1 MNKRLRFIILLTIC
15 IILGNQFVHLYQ
27 LYKIEQIQYIHRQN
41 ELING
46 TLYEFGMKHTD
57 VESFFSFNA
66 STNKLIYVINHKKK
80 SFQLNTKD
88 DIRQIS
94 QRSRYDIRNPRSW
107 TLKNFYT
114 YLQAKQDSTQIKTLS
129 LQLAIQDSTGQIT
142 ASYPAYLETLPL
154 FPEYREPLGFISDDT
169 LYATYDFPLLVF
181 IRSAIGQI
189 ILTIIIS
196 ALLIVCTINLWQT
209 IRNEKKR
216 GEYRELFIHNL
227 VHDLKR
233 PVANQIKTCYL
244 LREVPPEESVLLLEQ
259 SQQQLNE
266 MLQSI
271 NRMLLQST
279 DAHELRLNIR
289 EIDLREMLEASAQPD
304 RWNRQTDKQVDIQV
318 DFRPEN
324 PVITGDDH
332 FLFAVFQNFI
342 DNAFKYSGK
351 QVKIQ
356 ITCTEPDTRHLQVR
370 IKDNGFGIS
379 SKNLKHVF
387 ERYHRGDQ
395 QDNRKIKGH
404 GQGLYYART
413 VILAHGGEIGIE
425 SEEGK
430 GTTVI
435 VTLARES
442 HIKKKYK

>member
-1 MNKRLRFIILLTIC
+1 MDRHLRLVILLAVC

-27 LYKIEQIQYIHRQN
+27 LYKVEKIQYIHRQN
-41 ELING
+41 ELIKG
-46 TLYEFGMKHTD
+46 ILYEFNIKCINIKH
-57 VESFFSFNA
+57 SLSFNA
-66 STNKLIYVINHKKK
+66 LTDELTYIINNKTIK
-80 SFQLNTKD
+80 FQLNTKD

-94 QRSRYDIRNPRSW
+94 QQSDYDIRDPRSW
-107 TLKNFYT
+107 TLKNFYS
-114 YLQAKQDSTQIKTLS
+114 YLQVKQDSTQIKTHS

-142 ASYPAYLETLPL
+142 ASYPAHLATLPL
-154 FPEYREPLGFISDDT
+154 FPEYREPLGFISGDT

-244 LREVPPEESVLLLEQ
+244 LREVPPRRIGPFARTKPATTQRDVAIDQ
-259 SQQQLNE
+259 P
-266 MLQSI
+266 
-271 NRMLLQST
+271 
-279 DAHELRLNIR
+279 DAHGLRLNIR

-435 VTLARES
+435 VTLAREA